1 MKLQYLVGTILEGG
15 YLLQPWHSW
24 SARKVVHELKT
35 SLKRGLDANQAA
47 LRLQQYGPNEL
58 KGEEGLPLW
67 RQVLAQ
73 FQDFLILI
81 LLAAGAVSFLVGE
94 RTDATLIFLIVVV
107 NAILGLVQEGRAEK
121 ALKALKQ
128 MAAPQASV
136 IRDNRL
142 EHPGRDLVPGD
153 IVLLEAGTVL
163 P

>member
-1 MKLQYLVGTILEGG
+1 MFLSVRSFGNPGAAEIHPYMKPQYLVGTILEGVICCNPG
-15 YLLQPWHSW
+15 ILGP
-24 SARKVVHELKT
+24 RKAAHELKT
-35 SLKRGLDANQAA
+35 SLKRGLDAHQAA

-121 ALKALKQ
+121 ALKAQNKWPRPRPL
-128 MAAPQASV
+128 
-136 IRDNRL
+136 
-142 EHPGRDLVPGD
+142 
-153 IVLLEAGTVL
+153 
-163 P
+163 